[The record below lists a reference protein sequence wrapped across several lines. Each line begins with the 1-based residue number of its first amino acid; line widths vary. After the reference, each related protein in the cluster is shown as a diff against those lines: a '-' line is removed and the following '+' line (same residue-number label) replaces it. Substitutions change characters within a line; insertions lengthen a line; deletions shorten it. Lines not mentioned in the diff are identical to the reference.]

1 MSDRVQLKLFYFG
14 QILLETAEGVKFIC
28 ESPVDIVIPF
38 VISFE
43 ELKGVIRE
51 KIGSER
57 ARNISCIL
65 YRYPIQVF
73 GGFVQYQSKYVTDDA
88 SMQEMFSMYIEN
100 RSQISFIELYV
111 EFEQSE
117 ADRNI
122 LQEDY
127 NSDSEEEF
135 ESNYEFA
142 VPDGDEDQGERTM
155 CPDVTEVA
163 NALANEVPFEEP
175 SFMRVLD
182 LEAMH
187 VPEFPEYMT
196 AEIPMVADG
205 EFVVGM
211 EFSSRE
217 AVIKA
222 VKEYTIRRS
231 VDYRVYES
239 EPLTFYAKCTQYG
252 SGCDWLIRVSLI
264 SRKYCWVIRRYNGSH
279 TCTTATISQDHSKL
293 DSITIAEAIKPLVE
307 VDPSLKVKSVIAE
320 VQSKFN
326 YTVSYRKAWL
336 AKQRAIEKIFGGWEA
351 SYEALPIWFEAMCH
365 KEPSAVVHF
374 ETMPVYQGDDL
385 VGDIRV
391 LHRVFWSYYPCI
403 RAFRHCK
410 PIVQVDGTHLYGKYK
425 GCLLVAVSQD
435 GNNNIVPIAFAI
447 VEGETSDA
455 WHFFLSNLRQHVVT
469 RDGVGLISDRHESIN
484 SAVERSNGAWSPPR
498 AFHMFCIRHIKSNF
512 LRKFKAPY
520 LQKLVVN
527 IGYSRMVRE
536 YDVRYQRLRDRGEA
550 YTNWLDR
557 IPREQYALAFDGG
570 YRWGHMT
577 TNLVECINSVLKG
590 ARNLP
595 ITALVKATFYRL
607 NELFTR
613 KRAEAEARIN
623 AGHVFSEIVTSKLHA
638 NQLASGNIQVSCFDR
653 QNEVFEVREMPS
665 GLEFAVDLRSLRCDC
680 GEFQVDRI
688 PCRHVFACCANQRL
702 DWRLY
707 VHDVYKMDQ
716 VRRVYRAR
724 FRPLGNPTTWPAY
737 NGPRFIPNPYMRR
750 VSKGRPRMTRF
761 LNEMDTRMLRRPR
774 RCTLC
779 GAEGHSRS
787 RCRQCARHAE
797 PQLYCPILTK
807 SRSNGRN
814 FQCTPAPD
822 LSPNSIV
829 PISSIIFRSHV
840 SFMQLDLQ
848 SSLRGA
854 IPN

>member
-1 MSDRVQLKLFYFG
+1 MASRSGGKEEAEEQVIGVGGDSRSADGGLVFGGFVQY
-14 QILLETAEGVKFIC
+14 Q
-28 ESPVDIVIPF
+28 S
-38 VISFE
+38 
-43 ELKGVIRE
+43 
-51 KIGSER
+51 
-57 ARNISCIL
+57 IL

-73 GGFVQYQSKYVTDDA
+73 GGFVQYQTKYVTDEA
-88 SMQEMFSMYIEN
+88 SMQERFSMYIEN

-127 NSDSEEEF
+127 NSDSEEDF
-135 ESNYEFA
+135 ESNYEFV

-196 AEIPMVADG
+196 AEIPMVADD

-252 SGCDWLIRVSLI
+252 SGCDWLTRVGLI

-374 ETMPVYQGDDL
+374 ETMPAYQGDDL
-385 VGDIRV
+385 VGDIRL
-391 LHRVFWSYYPCI
+391 LHRVFWSYYPYI

-435 GNNNIVPIAFAI
+435 GNNNIIPIAFAI

-484 SAVERSNGAWSPPR
+484 AAVERSNGAWSPPR
-498 AFHMFCIRHIKSNF
+498 AFHMFCIRHIESNF

-527 IGYSRMVRE
+527 IGYSRTLRE
-536 YDVRYQRLRDRGEA
+536 YEVRYQRLRDRGEA

-577 TNLVECINSVLKG
+577 TNLVECINPVLKG

-613 KRAEAEARIN
+613 KRADAEARIN

-638 NQLASGNIQVSCFDR
+638 NQLASGNIQVSYFDH

-665 GLEFAVDLRSLRCDC
+665 GLEFAVDLRSLRCDF

-774 RCTLC
+774 RCTIC

-787 RCRQCARHAE
+787 RCRQ
-797 PQLYCPILTK
+797 
-807 SRSNGRN
+807 SVGSNTNRE
-814 FQCTPAPD
+814 AP
-822 LSPNSIV
+822 
-829 PISSIIFRSHV
+829 
-840 SFMQLDLQ
+840 
-848 SSLRGA
+848 
-854 IPN
+854 

>member
-1 MSDRVQLKLFYFG
+1 MSDRVLLKVYYFG
-14 QILLETAEGVKFIC
+14 QILLQTSEGIKFIC
-28 ESPVDIVIPF
+28 ENPLDVVIPF
-38 VISFE
+38 IISFE
-43 ELKGVIRE
+43 ELKGVICE
-51 KIGSER
+51 KVDSER
-57 ARNISCIL
+57 AKKISCIL
-65 YRYPIQVF
+65 YRYPVQVF
-73 GGFVQYQSKYVTDDA
+73 GGFIQFQTKYVTDEA

-100 RSQISFIELYV
+100 RTQITFIELYV

-117 ADRNI
+117 ADQNI
-122 LQEDY
+122 VREDY

-135 ESNYEFA
+135 ESNYEF
-142 VPDGDEDQGERTM
+142 VGPDGDEDQVDGNTA
-155 CPDVTEVA
+155 PDVTEVA

-196 AEIPMVADG
+196 AEAPIVADG
-205 EFVVGM
+205 EFAVGM

-217 AVIKA
+217 A
-222 VKEYTIRRS
+222 
-231 VDYRVYES
+231 
-239 EPLTFYAKCTQYG
+239 YG
-252 SGCDWLIRVSLI
+252 SGCDWLIRV
-264 SRKYCWVIRRYNGSH
+264 K
-279 TCTTATISQDHSKL
+279 
-293 DSITIAEAIKPLVE
+293 SI
-307 VDPSLKVKSVIAE
+307 IAE

-336 AKQRAIEKIFGGWEA
+336 AKQRAVEKIFGGWEA
-351 SYEALPIWFEAMCH
+351 SFEALPIWFQAMCH

-374 ETMPVYQGDDL
+374 ETMPAYQGDEL
-385 VGDIRV
+385 
-391 LHRVFWSYYPCI
+391 
-403 RAFRHCK
+403 
-410 PIVQVDGTHLYGKYK
+410 VDGTHLYGKYK
-425 GCLLVAVSQD
+425 GCLLVVVSQD

-484 SAVERSNGAWSPPR
+484 AAVERSNGAWSPPR
-498 AFHMFCIRHIKSNF
+498 AFHMFCIRHIELNF

-520 LQKLVVN
+520 LQKLVD
-527 IGYSRMVRE
+527 IRG
-536 YDVRYQRLRDRGEA
+536 RYGNTKCVTSDYGNGGEA

-577 TNLVECINSVLKG
+577 TNLVECINSMLKG

-595 ITALVKATFYRL
+595 VTALVKATFYRL

-623 AGHVFSEIVTSKLHA
+623 AGHVFSDVVTSKLHA

-665 GLEFAVDLRSLRCDC
+665 GLEFAVDLRGLRCDC

-702 DWRLY
+702 DWKLY
-707 VHDVYKMDQ
+707 VNDVYKMEQ

-737 NGPRFIPNPYMRR
+737 NGPRFVPNPFLRR

-787 RCRQCARHAE
+787 RCRQSASTHAGGDA
-797 PQLYCPILTK
+797 Q
-807 SRSNGRN
+807 
-814 FQCTPAPD
+814 
-822 LSPNSIV
+822 
-829 PISSIIFRSHV
+829 
-840 SFMQLDLQ
+840 
-848 SSLRGA
+848 
-854 IPN
+854 

>member
-1 MSDRVQLKLFYFG
+1 MVDRVTVRVYYFG
-14 QILLETAEGVKFIC
+14 QILLETPEGVRFSC
-28 ESPVDIVIPF
+28 EKPLDIVIPF
-38 VISFE
+38 TISFE
-43 ELKGVIRE
+43 ELKGVICE
-51 KIGSER
+51 KIGFQISKK
-57 ARNISCIL
+57 ISCMV
-65 YRYPIQVF
+65 YRYPIPVF
-73 GGFVQYQSKYVTDDA
+73 GGFVQYQTKYVTD
-88 SMQEMFSMYIEN
+88 
-100 RSQISFIELYV
+100 
-111 EFEQSE
+111 E
-117 ADRNI
+117 AMDRNI
-122 LQEDY
+122 EEEEYD
-127 NSDSEEEF
+127 SDSEEEF
-135 ESNYEFA
+135 ESNYEA
-142 VPDGDEDQGERTM
+142 VAPEGEEDQGDGVVGPNVE
-155 CPDVTEVA
+155 DVA
-163 NALANEVPFEEP
+163 HALANEDPFEEP

-187 VPEFPEYMT
+187 APEFPEYMS

-205 EFVVGM
+205 EFAIGM

-217 AVIKA
+217 AVLKA
-222 VKEYTIRRS
+222 VKDYTIRRG

-252 SGCDWLIRVSLI
+252 SGCDWLIRVSMI

-279 TCTTATISQDHSKL
+279 TCTRATISQDHSKL
-293 DSITIAEAIKPLVE
+293 DSNTIAEAIKPLVE
-307 VDPSLKVKSVIAE
+307 ADPSIKVKSVIAE

-336 AKQRAIEKIFGGWEA
+336 AKQKAVEKIFGGWEA
-351 SYEALPIWFEAMCH
+351 SYEALPIWFQAMCN
-365 KEPSAVVHF
+365 KEPSAIVHY
-374 ETMPVYQGDDL
+374 ETMSAYQGDEE
-385 VGDIRV
+385 VTDIRV

-410 PIVQVDGTHLYGKYK
+410 PVVQVDGTHLYGKYK

-484 SAVERSNGAWSPPR
+484 AAIARSNGAWSPPR
-498 AFHMFCIRHIKSNF
+498 AFHMFCIRHIESNF

-527 IGYSRMVRE
+527 IGYSRTVRE
-536 YDVRYQRLRDRGEA
+536 YEQRYQRLRERGEA
-550 YTNWLDR
+550 YTNWLNR
-557 IPREQYALAFDGG
+557 IPREQYALAYDGG

-613 KRAEAEARIN
+613 KRAEAESRIT
-623 AGHVFSEIVTSKLHA
+623 AGHVFSEVVTSKLNA
-638 NQLASGNIQVSCFDR
+638 NQLASSNIQVNCFDR
-653 QNEVFEVREMPS
+653 MNEVFEVREMPA
-665 GLEFAVDLRSLRCDC
+665 GTEYAVDLRQQRCDC

-702 DWRLY
+702 DWRVY
-707 VHDVYKMDQ
+707 VHEVYKMDQ

-724 FRPLGNPTTWPAY
+724 FRPLGNPTMWPVY
-737 NGPRFIPNPYMRR
+737 SGPRFVPNPNMRR
-750 VSKGRPRMTRF
+750 ANKGRPRMTRF
-761 LNEMDTRMLRRPR
+761 LNEMDTRMLRAPR
-774 RCTLC
+774 RCRQC

-787 RCRQCARHAE
+787 RCR
-797 PQLYCPILTK
+797 
-807 SRSNGRN
+807 RSSGVGPSNPG
-814 FQCTPAPD
+814 
-822 LSPNSIV
+822 
-829 PISSIIFRSHV
+829 
-840 SFMQLDLQ
+840 
-848 SSLRGA
+848 
-854 IPN
+854 

>member
-1 MSDRVQLKLFYFG
+1 MDDRVLLKVYYFG
-14 QILLETAEGVKFIC
+14 QILLQTSEGVKFTC
-28 ESPVDIVIPF
+28 ENPLDVVIPF
-38 VISFE
+38 TISFE
-43 ELKGVIRE
+43 EFKGVICE
-51 KIGSER
+51 KIDSEMSR
-57 ARNISCIL
+57 KISCIL
-65 YRYPIQVF
+65 YRYPIPVF
-73 GGFVQYQSKYVTDDA
+73 GGFVQFESKYVTDEA
-88 SMQEMFSMYIEN
+88 SLQEMFSMYFES
-100 RSQISFIELYV
+100 RARISFIELYI

-122 LQEDY
+122 VLEDY

-135 ESNYEFA
+135 ESNYE
-142 VPDGDEDQGERTM
+142 VVGPDGDEEQGDGTVA
-155 CPDVTEVA
+155 PDVTDVA
-163 NALANEVPFEEP
+163 NALVNEVPFEEP

-187 VPEFPEYMT
+187 VPEFPEYMS
-196 AEIPMVADG
+196 VDG
-205 EFVVGM
+205 EFAVGM

-217 AVIKA
+217 SVIRA
-222 VKEYTIRRS
+222 MKEYSIRRS

-252 SGCDWLIRVSLI
+252 SGCDWLIRVSMI
-264 SRKYCWVIRRYNGSH
+264 SRKHCWVVRRYNGSH
-279 TCTTATISQDHSKL
+279 TCTRSTISQDHSKL
-293 DSITIAEAIKPLVE
+293 DSNTITEAIKPLVE
-307 VDPSLKVKSVIAE
+307 ADPSLKVKSVIAD
-320 VQSKFN
+320 VQAKFN

-336 AKQRAIEKIFGGWEA
+336 AKQKAVEKIFGGWEA

-365 KEPSAVVHF
+365 KEPSAIVHF
-374 ETMPVYQGDDL
+374 ETMNAYQGDDL
-385 VGDIRV
+385 VSDIRV

-484 SAVERSNGAWSPPR
+484 AAVERSNGAWSPPR
-498 AFHMFCIRHIKSNF
+498 AFHMFCIRHIESNF

-527 IGYSRMVRE
+527 IGYSRTVRE
-536 YDVRYQRLRDRGEA
+536 YEVRYQRLRERGEA
-550 YTNWLDR
+550 YTNWLNR

-623 AGHVFSEIVTSKLHA
+623 AGHVFSELVTTKLHA
-638 NQLASGNIQVSCFDR
+638 NQLASGNI
-653 QNEVFEVREMPS
+653 
-665 GLEFAVDLRSLRCDC
+665 
-680 GEFQVDRI
+680 QVDRI

-702 DWRLY
+702 DWQLY

-724 FRPLGNPTTWPAY
+724 FRPLGNPSTWPAY
-737 NGPRFIPNPYMRR
+737 TGPRFVPNPFLRR
-750 VSKGRPRMTRF
+750 VTKGRPRMTRF
-761 LNEMDTRMLRRPR
+761 LNEMDTRMLRPPR
-774 RCTLC
+774 RCRQC

-787 RCRQCARHAE
+787 RCR
-797 PQLYCPILTK
+797 
-807 SRSNGRN
+807 RSAGA
-814 FQCTPAPD
+814 PAD
-822 LSPNSIV
+822 HNA
-829 PISSIIFRSHV
+829 
-840 SFMQLDLQ
+840 Q
-848 SSLRGA
+848 
-854 IPN
+854 

>member
-1 MSDRVQLKLFYFG
+1 MSDRVLLKVYYFG
-14 QILLETAEGVKFIC
+14 QILLQTSKGVKFIC
-28 ESPVDIVIPF
+28 EKPLDVVIPF
-38 VISFE
+38 IISFE
-43 ELKGVIRE
+43 ELKGVICE
-51 KIGSER
+51 KIDSER
-57 ARNISCIL
+57 AKKILCIL

-73 GGFVQYQSKYVTDDA
+73 GGFVQFQTRYVTDEA

-100 RSQISFIELYV
+100 RAQISFIELYV

-117 ADRNI
+117 ANRNI
-122 LQEDY
+122 LREDY

-135 ESNYEFA
+135 ESNYQF
-142 VPDGDEDQGERTM
+142 VGSDGDGVEDQGDGATA
-155 CPDVTEVA
+155 PDVTEVA
-163 NALANEVPFEEP
+163 NALANDEPFEEP

-187 VPEFPEYMT
+187 VPEFPGYMT
-196 AEIPMVADG
+196 AEIPIVADG
-205 EFVVGM
+205 EFAVGM

-222 VKEYTIRRS
+222 IKEYTIRRS

-252 SGCDWLIRVSLI
+252 SGCDWLIRVSMI
-264 SRKYCWVIRRYNGSH
+264 NRKYCWVIRRYNGSH
-279 TCTTATISQDHSKL
+279 TCTRATISQDHSKL
-293 DSITIAEAIKPLVE
+293 DSLTIAEAIKPLVE
-307 VDPSLKVKSVIAE
+307 ADPSLKVKSVIAE

-326 YTVSYRKAWL
+326 YTISYRKAWL
-336 AKQRAIEKIFGGWEA
+336 AKQRAVEKIFGGWEA

-374 ETMPVYQGDDL
+374 ETMPAYQGDDL

-410 PIVQVDGTHLYGKYK
+410 PVVQVDGTHLYGKYK

-469 RDGVGLISDRHESIN
+469 RDGIGLISDRHESIN
-484 SAVERSNGAWSPPR
+484 AAVERSNGAWSPPR
-498 AFHMFCIRHIKSNF
+498 AFHMFCIRHIESNF
-512 LRKFKAPY
+512 LRKFKAPF

-527 IGYSRMVRE
+527 IGYSRTVRE
-536 YDVRYQRLRDRGEA
+536 YELRYQRLRERGEA
-550 YTNWLDR
+550 YTDWLNR

-613 KRAEAEARIN
+613 KRAEAEARIS
-623 AGHVFSEIVTSKLHA
+623 AGHVFSDVVTSKLHA
-638 NQLASGNIQVSCFDR
+638 NQLVSGNIQSIYEDFDVTAVSSR
-653 QNEVFEVREMPS
+653 WI
-665 GLEFAVDLRSLRCDC
+665 GSLADMCS
-680 GEFQVDRI
+680 
-688 PCRHVFACCANQRL
+688 H
-702 DWRLY
+702 
-707 VHDVYKMDQ
+707 
-716 VRRVYRAR
+716 
-724 FRPLGNPTTWPAY
+724 
-737 NGPRFIPNPYMRR
+737 
-750 VSKGRPRMTRF
+750 
-761 LNEMDTRMLRRPR
+761 
-774 RCTLC
+774 
-779 GAEGHSRS
+779 
-787 RCRQCARHAE
+787 
-797 PQLYCPILTK
+797 
-807 SRSNGRN
+807 
-814 FQCTPAPD
+814 
-822 LSPNSIV
+822 IV
-829 PISSIIFRSHV
+829 PTNDWIGNYMSMMCIRWTKFGGCTEQGLGH
-840 SFMQLDLQ
+840 
-848 SSLRGA
+848 
-854 IPN
+854 

>member
-1 MSDRVQLKLFYFG
+1 MDDRVLLKVYYFG
-14 QILLETAEGVKFIC
+14 QILLQTSEGVKFTC
-28 ESPVDIVIPF
+28 ENPLDVVIPF
-38 VISFE
+38 TISFE
-43 ELKGVIRE
+43 EFKGVICE
-51 KIGSER
+51 KIDSEMSR
-57 ARNISCIL
+57 KISCIL
-65 YRYPIQVF
+65 YRYPL
-73 GGFVQYQSKYVTDDA
+73 
-88 SMQEMFSMYIEN
+88 YI
-100 RSQISFIELYV
+100 

-122 LQEDY
+122 VLEDY

-135 ESNYEFA
+135 ESNYE
-142 VPDGDEDQGERTM
+142 VVGPDGDEEQGDGTVA
-155 CPDVTEVA
+155 PDVTDVA
-163 NALANEVPFEEP
+163 NALVNEVPFEEP

-187 VPEFPEYMT
+187 VPEFPEYMSV
-196 AEIPMVADG
+196 EIPIVADG
-205 EFVVGM
+205 EFAVGM

-217 AVIKA
+217 SVIRA
-222 VKEYTIRRS
+222 MKEYSIRRS

-252 SGCDWLIRVSLI
+252 SGCDWLIRVSMI
-264 SRKYCWVIRRYNGSH
+264 SRKHCWVVRRYNGSH
-279 TCTTATISQDHSKL
+279 TCTRSTISQDHSKL
-293 DSITIAEAIKPLVE
+293 DSNTITEAIKPLVE
-307 VDPSLKVKSVIAE
+307 ADPSLKVKSVIAD
-320 VQSKFN
+320 VQAKFN

-336 AKQRAIEKIFGGWEA
+336 AKQKAVEKIFGGWEA

-365 KEPSAVVHF
+365 KEPSAIVHF
-374 ETMPVYQGDDL
+374 ETMNAYQGDDL
-385 VGDIRV
+385 VSDIRV

-484 SAVERSNGAWSPPR
+484 AAVERSNGAWSPPR
-498 AFHMFCIRHIKSNF
+498 AFHMFCIRHIESNF

-527 IGYSRMVRE
+527 IGYSRTVRE
-536 YDVRYQRLRDRGEA
+536 YEVRYQRLRERGEA
-550 YTNWLDR
+550 YTNWLNR

-623 AGHVFSEIVTSKLHA
+623 AGHVFSELVTTKLHA
-638 NQLASGNIQVSCFDR
+638 NQLASGNIQVNCFDR

-665 GLEFAVDLRSLRCDC
+665 GLEYAVDLRRHQCDC

-702 DWRLY
+702 DWQLY

-724 FRPLGNPTTWPAY
+724 FRPLGNPSTWPAY
-737 NGPRFIPNPYMRR
+737 TGPRFVPNPFLRR
-750 VSKGRPRMTRF
+750 VTKGRPRMTRF
-761 LNEMDTRMLRRPR
+761 LNEMDTRMLRPPR
-774 RCTLC
+774 RCRQC

-787 RCRQCARHAE
+787 RCR
-797 PQLYCPILTK
+797 
-807 SRSNGRN
+807 RSAGA
-814 FQCTPAPD
+814 PAD
-822 LSPNSIV
+822 HNA
-829 PISSIIFRSHV
+829 
-840 SFMQLDLQ
+840 Q
-848 SSLRGA
+848 
-854 IPN
+854 